1 MAIVWLR
8 TSLNVTVA
16 PPRAGSLHGV
26 HLLLPIIP
34 EHQRRL
40 HARRFSTK
48 RGDYH
53 LDQWPWMCYHRL
65 SFCIDGQEHGGI
77 VSKEWIRQG
86 EAGGSVSEHGWL
98 LETRGLTKRFGGLV
112 AVDSLPLAL
121 RPGEVRGLIGP
132 NGSGKTTTIN
142 LLSGLYRADAGAIYL
157 RGERIDRLRPHEIT
171 ARGVVRT
178 FQLPKLFGNMTV
190 FENVL
195 IPALAALDRGA
206 GRPLPES
213 HERARQLLAFVTL
226 DRLRH
231 ALAKELSGGQAM
243 LLQIARGLMVQP
255 SHLFLLD
262 EPFAG
267 VHPTVKDT
275 IMAAILRM
283 NQEEGMTF
291 LIVSHEMTTLRR
303 LCPRVSVMH
312 EGRLIAEGSFE
323 EVANH
328 SSVLEAYLGG

>member
-1 MAIVWLR
+1 
-8 TSLNVTVA
+8 
-16 PPRAGSLHGV
+16 
-26 HLLLPIIP
+26 
-34 EHQRRL
+34 
-40 HARRFSTK
+40 
-48 RGDYH
+48 
-53 LDQWPWMCYHRL
+53 
-65 SFCIDGQEHGGI
+65 
-77 VSKEWIRQG
+77 
-86 EAGGSVSEHGWL
+86 VSENGWL
-98 LETRGLTKRFGGLV
+98 LETRRLSKRFGGLV
-112 AVDSLPLAL
+112 AVDSLGLAI
-121 RPGEVRGLIGP
+121 RSGEIRGLIGP

-142 LLSGLYRADAGAIYL
+142 LLAGLYRADAGEIYL

-178 FQLPKLFGNMTV
+178 FQIPKLFGNMTV
-190 FENVL
+190 LENVL

-206 GRPLPES
+206 GRAMPEIY
-213 HERARQLLAFVTL
+213 ERARQLLAFVTL

-243 LLQIARGLMVQP
+243 LLQIARGLMVHP

-283 NQEEGMTF
+283 NREEGMTF

-303 LCPRVSVMH
+303 LCSRVSVMH

-328 SSVLEAYLGG
+328 SGVLEAYLGG

>member
-1 MAIVWLR
+1 M
-8 TSLNVTVA
+8 
-16 PPRAGSLHGV
+16 
-26 HLLLPIIP
+26 
-34 EHQRRL
+34 
-40 HARRFSTK
+40 
-48 RGDYH
+48 
-53 LDQWPWMCYHRL
+53 
-65 SFCIDGQEHGGI
+65 
-77 VSKEWIRQG
+77 
-86 EAGGSVSEHGWL
+86 SENGWL
-98 LETRGLTKRFGGLV
+98 LETRRLSKRFGGLV
-112 AVDSLPLAL
+112 AVDSLGLAI
-121 RPGEVRGLIGP
+121 RSGEIRGLIGP

-142 LLSGLYRADAGAIYL
+142 LLAGLYRADAGEIYL

-178 FQLPKLFGNMTV
+178 FQIPKLFGNMTV
-190 FENVL
+190 LENVL

-206 GRPLPES
+206 GRAMPEIY
-213 HERARQLLAFVTL
+213 ERARQLLAFVTL

-243 LLQIARGLMVQP
+243 LLQIARGLMVHP

-283 NQEEGMTF
+283 NREEGMTF

-303 LCPRVSVMH
+303 LCSRVSVMH

-328 SSVLEAYLGG
+328 SGVLEAYLGG